1 MSRERTTR
9 FGNSGEGN
17 YESPG
22 SLHLKRRNTAI
33 SALVLLVVYLF
44 STIGASAL
52 PGDGHLTK
60 GWTAPGSTNA
70 SLALPHDGVIGGFT
84 PQPASS
90 DPNGLL
96 ACAWVCCPHGKS
108 CCLYHQTKCV
118 VSPHDG
124 TIFGN
129 FTPQPTSLW
138 QAMPLIAASPK
149 GNSTDMFSDTGP
161 WVQVRT
167 IRGRVES
174 PARPSSQQLQ
184 VN

>member
-9 FGNSGEGN
+9 FGDSGEGN

-22 SLHLKRRNTAI
+22 SLHLKHRNTAI
-33 SALVLLVVYLF
+33 SALVLLVVYSL

-52 PGDGHLTK
+52 PGHGHLTK
-60 GWTAPGSTNA
+60 MGRTAPGSTNT
-70 SLALPHDGVIGGFT
+70 SLALPHDGVIIGGKDPFGVFT

-96 ACAWVCCPHGKS
+96 AKHCPLFSSNCPPWRGGIRPAGQ
-108 CCLYHQTKCV
+108 LL
-118 VSPHDG
+118 
-124 TIFGN
+124 FL
-129 FTPQPTSLW
+129 LW

-149 GNSTDMFSDTGP
+149 GINTDMSPDTGP
-161 WVQVRT
+161 LVQVRA

-174 PARPSSQQLQ
+174 LTMSSSQQLQ